1 MRNKINQLIELVRG
15 LQYTQE
21 KAEQVPVILQDTSK
35 KFPPSCERVD
45 NVMVVMSRSEA
56 EFLKNEMKNAITN
69 HHNAEAQ
76 GKWFSNILYGVCDPD
91 DPSTQENFKA
101 LNEARNTVRT
111 LKRRRKM
118 LASIQKSL
126 KIAVKA

>member
-35 KFPPSCERVD
+35 KLPPGCERVD

-56 EFLKNEMKNAITN
+56 EFLKNNLKTVITIHHEEELNGKAI
-69 HHNAEAQ
+69 A
-76 GKWFSNILYGVCDPD
+76 GMLYKHSDPA
-91 DPSTQENFKA
+91 DPETIGNFKA
-101 LNEARNTVRT
+101 LNKVRNTLRE

-118 LASIQKSL
+118 LANIQKSL

>member
-21 KAEQVPVILQDTSK
+21 KAEQGPVILQDTSK
-35 KFPPSCERVD
+35 KLPTGCERVD

-56 EFLKNEMKNAITN
+56 EFLKNNLKQVITI
-69 HHNAEAQ
+69 HHEEELN
-76 GKWFSNILYGVCDPD
+76 GKGLASILYKHSDPA
-91 DPSTQENFKA
+91 DPETTENFKT
-101 LNEARNTVRT
+101 LNRVRNTLRE

-118 LASIQKSL
+118 LANIQKAL